1 MEKAHEEGTA
11 EAGLRVQER
20 IFQEDERGGAG
31 EVQEQRLRHQEWNV
45 QSHGGMRENGAPLW
59 TSEQQSRRLT
69 PRIWEG
75 GWAGLAALGKP
86 EQRGHPRVSVGRPLH
101 ASLGSLDFIHL
112 TARSQGRLLAGE
124 RRDQRHALAL
134 LDTVSSSPHLQILLP
149 LWSFTQRSQVPPL
162 GGTAPGEVAVL
173 FLPSPHSSV

>member
-11 EAGLRVQER
+11 EVGLRVQER

-31 EVQEQRLRHQEWNV
+31 EVQEQCLRHQDWNV
-45 QSHGGMRENGAPLW
+45 QSHCGVRENQALLW
-59 TSEQQSRRLT
+59 TSERQSRGLT
-69 PRIWEG
+69 PTICDG
-75 GWAGLAALGKP
+75 GWAGQAAPGKP

-124 RRDQRHALAL
+124 RHDQRHALAL
-134 LDTVSSSPHLQILLP
+134 LDTVSSSPHLQILPP
-149 LWSFTQRSQVPPL
+149 LWSLTQMSQVPPL

-173 FLPSPHSSV
+173 FLLSAPWLQ